1 MDFENKLFSYE
12 SARLS
17 DHEMGILVQILL
29 GVSKLNFETVAAW
42 FFDFFRN
49 FTYTYVYLLCIKC
62 VLKRNLIFPQKLQ
75 PIPPTVF
82 AARFMAK
89 YNTMHNILIHFMYIQ
104 SLLADNFLTTNV
116 GTSVLG

>member
-12 SARLS
+12 SARLA

-42 FFDFFRN
+42 FFDFFSK
-49 FTYTYVYLLCIKC
+49 FYIYVYLLCIKI
-62 VLKRNLIFPQKLQ
+62 VPKRNLIFPQKLQ

-89 YNTMHNILIHFMYIQ
+89 HNTLHNHFVTFYVHSIII
-104 SLLADNFLTTNV
+104 
-116 GTSVLG
+116 G